1 MKSCHV
7 IQSNFYTMETLLI
20 KWLVDLQGQ
29 QVPTPEK
36 CLQWQA
42 YAVHRMLSGLSHEP
56 LPPHKFSSD
65 WLSQFKE
72 RNYLEE
78 GKPSNKIV
86 VKDASLKLAKLQ
98 RLLRDYAMDDIYF
111 CDVTSIF
118 ALPACVS
125 SHRGRACQLLSRRQR
140 TISSCERGPGVSLLL
155 FCNASGTVKREPVML
170 DRLFQT
176 SPGLRRMTFAGWL
189 VAFNKQ
195 LVNNV
200 LLLVSVAV
208 WEQIKDR
215 LRGLALTKV
224 RIEAVP
230 AQLNAWLPMRTGIA
244 REFKAYVNAMNFEW
258 TLNASSPGGNIYQ
271 VAMQQ
276 VQASVIQQCFRR
288 FKNAV
293 QGLEP
298 SEQSEE
304 LSPAQRRLK
313 DVLTVAHGEEDKSN
327 KGVFEYYLNQGS
339 DIGPS
344 AFLCAE
350 IQMMLSS
357 SDVEGFLDASGHGTR
372 PVGDWWKFVVVNQ

>member
-118 ALPACVS
+118 ALPA
-125 SHRGRACQLLSRRQR
+125 L
-140 TISSCERGPGVSLLL
+140 
-155 FCNASGTVKREPVML
+155 KREPVML

-258 TLNASSPGGNIYQ
+258 TLNVSSPGGNIYQ